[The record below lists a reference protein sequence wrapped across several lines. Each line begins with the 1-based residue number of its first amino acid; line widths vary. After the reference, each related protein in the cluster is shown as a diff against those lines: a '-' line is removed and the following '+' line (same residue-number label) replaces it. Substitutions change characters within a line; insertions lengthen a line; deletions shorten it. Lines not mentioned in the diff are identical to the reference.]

1 MRSIDLPF
9 KLEGSPTLRVWC
21 AARRHFRPLMASPED
36 DYVRDINWGELC
48 LLSSDEEAGE
58 PSVDI
63 DELYDVVTGNT
74 WSSVLL
80 EGPTT

>member
-1 MRSIDLPF
+1 
-9 KLEGSPTLRVWC
+9 
-21 AARRHFRPLMASPED
+21 MASPED